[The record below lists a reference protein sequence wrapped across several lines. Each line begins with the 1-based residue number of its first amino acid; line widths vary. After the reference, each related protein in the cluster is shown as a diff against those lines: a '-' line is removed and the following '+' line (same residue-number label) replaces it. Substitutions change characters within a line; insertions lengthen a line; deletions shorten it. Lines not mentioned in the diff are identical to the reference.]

1 MKKLLALIFA
11 IVMLPISL
19 MAADSEKE
27 QDRVKEAGVVLK
39 EIINIPDD
47 IPKDLFDRAECVV
60 VLPSVKK
67 FAIGLGGSYG
77 RGVMSCRT
85 GQHFT
90 GPWSAPAMY
99 ALEGGNIGFQ
109 LGGQAT
115 DFVLLVMNPR
125 GAESLMGSKVKLGA
139 DAAAAAGPK
148 GRSAEGATDIVMRAE
163 ILSYS
168 RSRGL
173 FAGISLEGSTLR
185 PDNRANGKLYGKK
198 LSVKEIIRQGKV
210 RTPAAGQELISLLN
224 KHSPKNLSDPKSLQ

>member
-1 MKKLLALIFA
+1 MKTSMAFLLVCAFL
-11 IVMLPISL
+11 LPA
-19 MAADSEKE
+19 AADSDKE
-27 QDRVKEAGVVLK
+27 EDRVQDAGQVMK

-47 IPKDLFDRAECVV
+47 IPKDLIDRAECVI

-67 FAIGLGGSYG
+67 FAIGIGGSYG
-77 RGVMSCRT
+77 RGVMTCRT

-90 GPWSAPAMY
+90 GPWGAPALY
-99 ALEGGNIGFQ
+99 ALEGGNIGLQ

-125 GAESLMGSKVKLGA
+125 GAISLMGSKVKLGA

-148 GRSAEGATDIVMRAE
+148 GRDSAAATDVVMRAE

-173 FAGISLEGSTLR
+173 FAGVSLEGSTLR
-185 PDNRANGKLYGKK
+185 PDNRANEKLYGRK
-198 LSVKEIIRQGKV
+198 LSAKEILRQGKAGV
-210 RTPAAGQELISLLN
+210 PASAHELVSLLN
-224 KHSPKNLSDPKSLQ
+224 QHSPKNRSEPKSLE